1 MTKLRPIALLVAFVL
16 IAFTASCSEMTVN
29 TDYKFS
35 SGYKL
40 SEKELAELKEN
51 LTDTDVPSETTVE
64 ITDATV
70 FYWTDGGGKLHLFTT
85 CQALSKADASKIK
98 QGFLEDAYY
107 ANKTEPCSFCLK
119 IANLT
124 VDSFPVFVPPET
136 SKETTKGTISNDR
149 YIYIWTK
156 DGTKLHLFEN
166 CTYLS
171 KTPEENKIRGSKES
185 ALEDKISEICSSC
198 QKNAQNTD

>member
-1 MTKLRPIALLVAFVL
+1 MTKLRFTSLLVLFAL
-16 IAFTASCSEMTVN
+16 IAFTVSCSEMTVN

-40 SEKELAELKEN
+40 SEKEIAELKEK
-51 LTDTDVPSETTVE
+51 LTEAPAETALE
-64 ITDATV
+64 ITEDTV
-70 FYWTDGGGKLHLFTT
+70 FYWTDGGGKLHLFMT
-85 CQALSKADASKIK
+85 CQALSKTDLSKIK

-119 IANLT
+119 NANLT
-124 VDSFPVFVPPET
+124 VDNFPVFVPSET
-136 SKETTKGTISNDR
+136 GKETTEETIQNDR
-149 YIYIWTK
+149 DNYIWTK
-156 DGTKLHLFEN
+156 GGTKLHLFEN

-185 ALEDKISEICSSC
+185 ALEYKISEICSSC